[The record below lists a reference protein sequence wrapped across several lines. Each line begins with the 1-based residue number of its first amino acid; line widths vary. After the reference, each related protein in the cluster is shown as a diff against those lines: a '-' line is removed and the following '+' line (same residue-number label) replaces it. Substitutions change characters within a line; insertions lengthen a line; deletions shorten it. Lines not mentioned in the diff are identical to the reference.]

1 MSSTRPIDV
10 ETIQNVLAKADI
22 LYTETEV
29 NQAIDQMAV
38 SIYEAL
44 YNQHPVCLSVMLGG
58 LVPTG
63 QLLPRLNFPLELDY
77 IHATRYRGAT
87 QGNDLHWL
95 KYPNA
100 DIKGRTVLIIDDI
113 LDEGFTLQAIVD
125 YCKKMEAKA
134 VLTAVLVEK
143 QHDRRQ
149 GLAHAD
155 FTGLKVPDRYVFGF
169 GMDYQE
175 QLRHVAGIY
184 AVKGL

>member
-22 LYTETEV
+22 LYTENEV
-29 NQAIDQMAV
+29 NQAIEQMAV

-44 YNQHPVCLSVMLGG
+44 SVQHPICLSVMLGG

-77 IHATRYRGAT
+77 IHATRYRGTT
-87 QGNDLHWL
+87 QGNELHWL

-125 YCKKMEAKA
+125 YCKKMEAKT

-143 QHDRRQ
+143 QRDRRQ
-149 GLAHAD
+149 SLAHAD

-184 AVKGL
+184 AVQGL